1 MLMIRLQR
9 VGRKHETAFRLV
21 LTDKQNSTK
30 SGRYLKVLGSYD
42 PRKDTQHFDGEN
54 IKKAIAHGA
63 KMSVTANNLLISNG
77 VIEGTKLN
85 AQPRRNAKPEK
96 KAK

>member
-1 MLMIRLQR
+1 MIRLQR

-42 PRKDTQHFDGEN
+42 PRKSTENFDAES
-54 IKKAIAHGA
+54 IKKAIANGA
-63 KMSVTANNLLISNG
+63 KLSITANNLLITHNI
-77 VIEGTKLN
+77 IEGTKLN
-85 AQPRRNAKPEK
+85 AQPRRNKKVVAEK
-96 KAK
+96 K